1 MTTLRDALTKAEER
15 RVAVGHFNF
24 SDLSVLKAVCA
35 AARELNVPVLVGVS
49 EGERAFVGVRQ
60 AAALVKSIRDE
71 TGHPIFLNADH
82 THSLRAAEEAAK
94 AGFDMMVFDRSDQ
107 SMERNIAGTRQAI
120 EATKSIKPNFIV
132 EGEIGYIG
140 SSSAVL
146 EKAPEGVAMS
156 TPEEARQFVE
166 ATRVDILAPA
176 VGNMHGMLASMV
188 RGEAH
193 KQLDIPRIAAIKA
206 ATRVFL
212 TLHGGSGTSDEGF
225 VHAIKAGINIVHI
238 NTEVRVAW
246 RRGLETSLE
255 TKPNEVAPY
264 KILPDV
270 ERAVQTVVRNRLE
283 LFSSESSAS
292 LAASQS

>member
-1 MTTLRDALTKAEER
+1 MTTLRDVLLKAEQA

-24 SDLSVLKAVCA
+24 SELSVLKAVVA
-35 AARELNVPVLVGVS
+35 VAQALNLPVLVGVS
-49 EGERAFVGVRQ
+49 EGERAFVGVRE
-60 AAALVKSIRDE
+60 AAALVKSIREE

-82 THSLRAAEEAAK
+82 THSLRAAEDAAN

-107 SMERNIAGTRQAI
+107 PMDCNISETKQAV
-120 EATKSIKPNFIV
+120 EATKSINPNFVV

-140 SSSAVL
+140 SSSSVL
-146 EKAPEGVAMS
+146 EKAPEGIAMS
-156 TPEEARQFVE
+156 TPEEAKQFVE
-166 ATRVDILAPA
+166 ATRVDVLAPA

-193 KQLDIPRIAAIKA
+193 KRLDIPRIAAIKA
-206 ATRVFL
+206 ATRIFL

-225 VHAIKAGINIVHI
+225 VRAIKAGINIVHI

-270 ERAVQTVVRNRLE
+270 EKAVQSVVRDRLE
-283 LFSSESSAS
+283 LFNSESSAS
-292 LAASQS
+292 QAAGRS